1 MHYVQY
7 ALRFGVILILFQ
19 LPASYHAAAIGKFHA
34 VKVILHNDV
43 AFVCVAFHRNWG
55 SCSGR
60 HACCARHVV
69 GGTVC
74 PAVAGELT
82 AGLFA
87 CGEGGGAF
95 GAKNFA
101 QAIITNI
108 DSSEATKMRSSGLR
122 PFSFCG
128 SLTNVSRP

>member
-1 MHYVQY
+1 M
-7 ALRFGVILILFQ
+7 LRSCVSLFAATGGV
-19 LPASYHAAAIGKFHA
+19 AAAAMLVA
-34 VKVILHNDV
+34 V
-43 AFVCVAFHRNWG
+43 G
-55 SCSGR
+55 
-60 HACCARHVV
+60 ARFPVV
-69 GGTVC
+69 GCAVC
-74 PAVAGELT
+74 PAVAGELA
-82 AGLFA
+82 AGLFV

-128 SLTNVSRP
+128 SLHNIFPPLSVP

>member
-1 MHYVQY
+1 M
-7 ALRFGVILILFQ
+7 LRSCDAPF
-19 LPASYHAAAIGKFHA
+19 AAAGG
-34 VKVILHNDV
+34 VV
-43 AFVCVAFHRNWG
+43 AAAMLIA
-55 SCSGR
+55 SGTLLP
-60 HACCARHVV
+60 VV
-69 GGTVC
+69 GAVAC

-82 AGLFA
+82 AGLFV

-108 DSSEATKMRSSGLR
+108 DNNEATKMRNSGRR

>member
-1 MHYVQY
+1 MAASFRQP
-7 ALRFGVILILFQ
+7 RG
-19 LPASYHAAAIGKFHA
+19 PAPPGLAARGDVDGGAFRAAAGLALCHGGLA
-34 VKVILHNDV
+34 MMRL
-43 AFVCVAFHRNWG
+43 A
-55 SCSGR
+55 GR
-60 HACCARHVV
+60 DPAAAMLAAPGTLLPVV
-69 GGTVC
+69 GAVAC
-74 PAVAGELT
+74 PAVAEELT
-82 AGLFA
+82 AGLFV

-108 DSSEATKMRSSGLR
+108 DNSEATKMRSSGRR

>member
-1 MHYVQY
+1 MLRSCV
-7 ALRFGVILILFQ
+7 ALFAATGGV
-19 LPASYHAAAIGKFHA
+19 PAAAMLGGLGARFP
-34 VKVILHNDV
+34 VV
-43 AFVCVAFHRNWG
+43 A
-55 SCSGR
+55 
-60 HACCARHVV
+60 CA
-69 GGTVC
+69 VC
-74 PAVAGELT
+74 PAVAAELA
-82 AGLFA
+82 AGLLV
-87 CGEGGGAF
+87 CGDGGSAF